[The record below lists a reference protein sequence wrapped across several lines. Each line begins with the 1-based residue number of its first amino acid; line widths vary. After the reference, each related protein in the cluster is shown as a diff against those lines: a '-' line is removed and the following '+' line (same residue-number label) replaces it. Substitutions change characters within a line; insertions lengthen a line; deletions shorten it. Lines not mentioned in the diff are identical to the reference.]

1 MLVQTCLVTVIHSGK
16 VRIVSRNTPRDNLD
30 IPVIDDI
37 IKDIGDGC
45 ALAVLVHFYCS
56 HILKIDDIC
65 LKANIGI
72 ADSLHNLRLVRSF
85 CNKHIP
91 VKCFHLSYEDLL
103 YTHNDLKQ
111 NIYVMISELFYWFE
125 LKKADCVLDAQR
137 KEEET
142 SIEHSALP
150 PRSSSH
156 TGIPQ
161 VPISNA
167 TKRSF
172 HKHIMDDQ
180 RLSQTSHFIPPRQPL
195 LHKRQQQ
202 SVDSPDTETGSQKYR
217 RNPRRAQSLTSPQER
232 EVIKQSV
239 LAWEDSSKIHIR
251 SQEHLAA
258 TDYNT
263 SQNLLANV
271 SIDSQLEDSFSDDR
285 IEGLDLSGPS
295 DSTPS
300 PTPTFGMAD
309 SRQHKTVIT
318 PGHPDYLELESVTSG
333 ANSSR
338 TYVCNDQP
346 DKVEVK
352 PEDFLPKMEPLLPA
366 RLKTAK
372 EKINNHSK
380 EEERG
385 DTSER
390 RKMRSPPKTKSS
402 LSSSQVT
409 DISDESGSISDVVTP
424 LPDDQLSAR
433 DAISSPRQYS
443 KGYVGFVMVG
453 DPSKDVA
460 SVRSHSGSEKSVDT
474 DKEIKASYT
483 VTDHAY
489 TSESARAA
497 GIPVVDSTE
506 ILTHQRR
513 GSREGSVASSRSSG
527 DFSDHESQKIHRDHK
542 TRESENIKTL
552 FSQNKDLFTVPKPV
566 PKIIQK
572 SPSKSKP
579 LTTNFAEIK
588 RLKQTIGK
596 VDNSG
601 YVYMQHGQEASNK
614 DQRKSSIKDKSEKNK
629 PEKKTSFAALPNQT
643 TWQQTSS
650 QKQAESDRME
660 NGDDKQASGMEMS
673 QIRLKLEEKR
683 KLIERKKQTMELQQQ
698 KMRQRLGK
706 TAFLHVVSKTKDD
719 EASATGT
726 GGISEQVNES
736 QDASSGGD
744 VERPSSLQ
752 TDMSSNNL
760 TSTPQRAFSR
770 EGIQQTIE
778 NVRKKWFQEEPG
790 SSIDQQEQMS
800 SNIDNMRDKAS
811 AVHEE
816 QMSYDRENVRDKTPV
831 SREHVTSQPEFTVP
845 KQIPQDLQQRETT
858 QKPLKTDNIPR
869 AQSPKQKIQESVRQV
884 SQDHKE
890 TESDYNTSLDKLNQ
904 SLTDLQG
911 EIMKLSLQKEH
922 LKIVDT
928 PKKDISD
935 SKEQTM
941 AQSRIMGDM
950 QVPTPERIVLG
961 MGTGDQYSSPT
972 MPPPQPF
979 IPQQPVVIQGQ
990 PGPILTCQNQFIPVS
1005 PATVQYPGYAP
1016 GHPIPPTYAHQSPY
1030 TPQNLPHGYTQS
1042 PPYPHH
1048 VIPPQL
1054 SPITSSPYAATVP
1067 YQPYS
1072 PATNTYTVPSSHS
1085 HHPNVSIAT
1094 GHSGAQIYHPT
1105 SVHQPYSETVSRIPQ
1120 NEPAI
1125 VTTQQSE
1132 SERIKQLHGD
1142 SDETKNQNGF
1152 FVSFGDDSSNKKVK
1166 PNLSS
1171 SEVRSDARLKS
1182 QQKLES
1188 NSVLSNDTLSNEDTT
1203 SKMDSMLEQT
1213 TDVSN
1218 LSNADD
1224 HSLSQNTSGIGFVIG
1239 DEPTAEDEMY
1249 RKKEKLAQL
1258 QMKRREEQ
1266 ERKRQYKEIEM
1277 QRRKEREMIKKEE
1290 EERRKAEEKTRR
1302 EMIFKQYQEKK
1313 RAAEDDIPKRKEK
1326 PSKPRPKSM
1335 FIKAK
1340 DGTISDEGSL
1350 ENLSSKAFTIDH
1362 TGMFTYLL
1370 LLTSKPL
1377 ISYSPVFNSTSVM
1390 SVVCP
1395 N

>member
-1 MLVQTCLVTVIHSGK
+1 MDSSLGDADQIEGDVIEIIPLGEYESQKAKLKASLSWILHKAYTGDIPSEFNPPFYETPEGTLHVKPRLANLLVTSELYCLACTNMFGDSHSQWQGHWRIIQALSRKGIYVAEADKNAVTETVLMKTAPFQRFASFNASSELPSNMDDTLMFWINKVSATVQHRILKSSQLIEGETQQK

-37 IKDIGDGC
+37 IKD
-45 ALAVLVHFYCS
+45 
-56 HILKIDDIC
+56 
-65 LKANIGI
+65 IGI

-142 SIEHSALP
+142 S
-150 PRSSSH
+150 
-156 TGIPQ
+156 
-161 VPISNA
+161 
-167 TKRSF
+167 
-172 HKHIMDDQ
+172 
-180 RLSQTSHFIPPRQPL
+180 
-195 LHKRQQQ
+195 
-202 SVDSPDTETGSQKYR
+202 
-217 RNPRRAQSLTSPQER
+217 
-232 EVIKQSV
+232 
-239 LAWEDSSKIHIR
+239 WEDSNKIHI
-251 SQEHLAA
+251 
-258 TDYNT
+258 
-263 SQNLLANV
+263 

-719 EASATGT
+719 EASPTGT

-800 SNIDNMRDKAS
+800 SNIDNMRDKAP

-816 QMSYDRENVRDKTPV
+816 QMSYDRENVRDKTPI

-869 AQSPKQKIQESVRQV
+869 AQSPKQKIQESVRHV

-1188 NSVLSNDTLSNEDTT
+1188 NSVLSNDTLSHEDTT
-1203 SKMDSMLEQT
+1203 SKTDSMLEQT

-1350 ENLSSKAFTIDH
+1350 ENLSSQAFTIDH
-1362 TGMFTYLL
+1362 TVKICEKIDFLDDL
-1370 LLTSKPL
+1370 
-1377 ISYSPVFNSTSVM
+1377 FH
-1390 SVVCP
+1390 
-1395 N
+1395 